1 MRKNSNYGGMFLKS
15 ATLTN
20 EGQEVE
26 FAHKQ
31 AISPVI
37 LKIVSD
43 EELFKACGGR
53 TAHKYII

>member
-1 MRKNSNYGGMFLKS
+1 MKS

-26 FAHKQ
+26 FEHKRV
-31 AISPVI
+31 ISPVI
-37 LKIVSD
+37 MKIVSD

-53 TAHKYII
+53 TAHK

>member
-1 MRKNSNYGGMFLKS
+1 MNKKSNSDYGGSFLKS

-26 FAHKQ
+26 FDHKET
-31 AISPVI
+31 ISPVI

-53 TAHKYII
+53 TAHK

>member
-53 TAHKYII
+53 TAHK

>member
-1 MRKNSNYGGMFLKS
+1 MNADYGGAFLKS

-20 EGQEVE
+20 DGQEVE
-26 FAHKQ
+26 FAHKE

-53 TAHKYII
+53 TAHK

>member
-1 MRKNSNYGGMFLKS
+1 MFLKS

-53 TAHKYII
+53 TAHK